1 MSLEKMNSGG
11 ARWRDREN
19 DSFPREGDT
28 NSGSIRRV
36 GKEKNKVCYFNALCA
51 CHVFGY
57 KI

>member
-1 MSLEKMNSGG
+1 MRLEKMNSGG

-19 DSFPREGDT
+19 NSFPREGDT

-36 GKEKNKVCYFNALCA
+36 GKEKNKVCYFSALCA

-57 KI
+57 KV

>member
-1 MSLEKMNSGG
+1 MNSGG